1 MLELCRP
8 AVVPGG
14 DGPTVGQHL
23 DVGRP
28 FADARLDREH
38 HTYADKKWLNNSLV
52 NEIKA
57 KQINFIPCSG
67 KFSNKLFF

>member
-28 FADARLDREH
+28 FADARFNREH
-38 HTYADKKWLNNSLV
+38 HTYAYK
-52 NEIKA
+52 NEIALDYVKE
-57 KQINFIPCSG
+57 INKS
-67 KFSNKLFF
+67 KTS